1 MVYNFKEY
9 KPIFDTPAKREQE
22 LAVAR
27 KIMDLLNKNK
37 YDDLEEFIKRTNSYQ
52 DFLKY
57 NNMTNVV
64 KHFGNTLNE
73 ENFTRILENLR
84 VLTKNK
90 KDFEQENIKT
100 TNIENKQYVSFEGQD
115 NTYFIDNSRT
125 DNSIE
130 AQMKDLQPTEEQFQ
144 TSDIR
149 QNTENMFKE
158 LEQNKKESLKLNY
171 LHEINFELLN
181 NEQKQIFQAANN
193 YQQNI
198 EGIIRIDIER
208 GIMVDEENT
217 IMKIEKEN
225 GKYVVKLDDKEK
237 EKQIPEQKGI
247 VYQKQLKPN
256 TNTIYSQVA

>member
-125 DNSIE
+125 DKSIE

-149 QNTENMFKE
+149 QNTENMFK
-158 LEQNKKESLKLNY
+158 
-171 LHEINFELLN
+171 
-181 NEQKQIFQAANN
+181 
-193 YQQNI
+193 
-198 EGIIRIDIER
+198 
-208 GIMVDEENT
+208 
-217 IMKIEKEN
+217 
-225 GKYVVKLDDKEK
+225 
-237 EKQIPEQKGI
+237 
-247 VYQKQLKPN
+247 
-256 TNTIYSQVA
+256 